1 MSFSAVIARAVWPLA
16 WIMARFNSASS
27 GSNVK
32 TPSVGLRAQVS
43 QKQLAVEPS
52 IQHET
57 HRRIEQ
63 IETLRR
69 NRELQNVPGSRGDAV
84 PKDGDDVHVLAA
96 TIKALAATRAVSSG
110 EFAG

>member
-1 MSFSAVIARAVWPLA
+1 MVAPA
-16 WIMARFNSASS
+16 
-27 GSNVK
+27 
-32 TPSVGLRAQVS
+32 S

-57 HRRIEQ
+57 HRCIEQ
-63 IETLRR
+63 IETLHRY
-69 NRELQNVPGSRGDAV
+69 RELQNVPGPRGEAV